1 MIPKCVI
8 EKAMEGGWLER
19 DRPLSPVPPDVLQS
33 MIDWESTALDPKF
46 WQGLG
51 KALGESGRAQ
61 SGEPLIFRE
70 AKDFFGLVVRGDDT
84 DNFWKALLSR
94 DEPVAA

>member
-1 MIPKCVI
+1 MIPKEVI

-19 DRPLSPVPPDVLQS
+19 DRPISPMPPDVLQS

-46 WQGLG
+46 WEGLG
-51 KALGESGRAQ
+51 KALGQ
-61 SGEPLIFRE
+61 SGEDPEGRPRVFRR
-70 AKDFFGLVVRGDDT
+70 ADDFFHLVVSGDDT
-84 DNFWKALLSR
+84 GRFWKALLAH